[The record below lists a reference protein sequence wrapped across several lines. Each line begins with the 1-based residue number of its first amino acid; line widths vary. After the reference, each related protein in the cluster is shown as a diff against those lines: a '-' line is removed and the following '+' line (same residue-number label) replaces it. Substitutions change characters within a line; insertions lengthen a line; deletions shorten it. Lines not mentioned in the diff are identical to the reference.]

1 MLKGKINK
9 MEPKPDTCIFVG
21 YPKETTEYF
30 SIVHRIKKVF
40 VSTNATLL
48 KDKKN
53 ANQRV
58 ERKS

>member
-1 MLKGKINK
+1 